1 MTDDAAEAPIE
12 AELMARVAAR
22 DHEAFATLYDRHV
35 RAVYGAVL
43 RYLRDPAAA
52 EEVVQETYLA
62 MWQQPGRYAADK
74 GSLVGWLLSTL
85 VPSFGFVIPAS
96 LAVVYWWASSHEA
109 VEESVVAGEPARE
122 RAQALAELERDPR
135 NAAAHWAIARS
146 YESEK
151 KFDLALEHY
160 ERAHGIDE
168 RTMPRQELDDARDR
182 LSAAAVPDTANP
194 HLEEQVRAD
203 ARRARWERRILYF
216 SLLLILVN
224 RAWAANLCATMLFLG
239 WFSPI
244 KRNC

>member
-1 MTDDAAEAPIE
+1 MESVGI
-12 AELMARVAAR
+12 
-22 DHEAFATLYDRHV
+22 
-35 RAVYGAVL
+35 AVFFIPY
-43 RYLRDPAAA
+43 
-52 EEVVQETYLA
+52 QLA
-62 MWQQPGRYAADK
+62 MIYSMFMLASFWAGRKLRGVPDLVYMIF
-74 GSLVGWLLSTL
+74 GVLGPLVGWLLSTL